1 MTNSQ
6 TRLYQ
11 PDIETMTR
19 DDIRSLQLSKLQ
31 KQVRYVYERVDWY
44 RNKMDEMGVNP
55 SDIRSLEDVR
65 KLPFTDKTVLRD
77 TFP

>member
-44 RNKMDEMGVNP
+44 RNKMDG
-55 SDIRSLEDVR
+55 SKSIRY
-65 KLPFTDKTVLRD
+65 
-77 TFP
+77 TFS

>member
-44 RNKMDEMGVNP
+44 RNK
-55 SDIRSLEDVR
+55 SIRHTLS
-65 KLPFTDKTVLRD
+65 
-77 TFP
+77 

>member
-19 DDIRSLQLSKLQ
+19 DDIR
-31 KQVRYVYERVDWY
+31 
-44 RNKMDEMGVNP
+44 
-55 SDIRSLEDVR
+55 
-65 KLPFTDKTVLRD
+65 FAAAFKTAKAGTLRL
-77 TFP
+77 